1 MRLILIAI
9 FVINIFAQEVLI
21 LNSYRQSFAWTKG
34 EVSGILDTIKK
45 SNIKINYYIE
55 DMNTKVFRPT
65 LQREKNILC
74 YLSNKYK
81 NIKFDAIVVT
91 DDNAINFVRKF
102 KNEKIFKDAKVFF
115 GGVNNLKL
123 KDMLDKNIYA
133 GLFEKKDPLKNLYL
147 AKKLKPNLKTIYL
160 ISDNSVSANKV
171 LENYKQAFD
180 KIKGI
185 NFIYLNHKEFSII
198 AKKLNKYDKNSVM
211 MALTYGSMF
220 ENNEKIKTMEVLY
233 KLSKIYHNPIIIHAS
248 SFAYA
253 NNSNVIGG
261 YCSDAYSQGQIPT
274 QMMIRYFNGEKMN
287 NLGFKFKGNRY
298 YINVKNLL
306 KFGLSPKDLDIKNP
320 ILVNN
325 EFSFYEKNKLLI
337 NSMVIIFILVVI
349 FLIILAKKNQKLQ
362 ELAQNFNV
370 LFHNSLEL
378 NVIFDFE
385 SGNIVDIN
393 EYGIKV
399 WDISQKIIF

>member
-9 FVINIFAQEVLI
+9 FVINVFAKEVLI

-147 AKKLKPNLKTIYL
+147 AKKLKPNLKTVYL
-160 ISDNSVSANKV
+160 FGDNSVSANKV

-180 KIKGI
+180 KVKGI
-185 NFIYLNHKEFSII
+185 NFIYLNNKEFNII
-198 AKKLNKYDKNSVM
+198 AKN
-211 MALTYGSMF
+211 
-220 ENNEKIKTMEVLY
+220 
-233 KLSKIYHNPIIIHAS
+233 
-248 SFAYA
+248 
-253 NNSNVIGG
+253 
-261 YCSDAYSQGQIPT
+261 
-274 QMMIRYFNGEKMN
+274 
-287 NLGFKFKGNRY
+287 
-298 YINVKNLL
+298 
-306 KFGLSPKDLDIKNP
+306 
-320 ILVNN
+320 
-325 EFSFYEKNKLLI
+325 
-337 NSMVIIFILVVI
+337 
-349 FLIILAKKNQKLQ
+349 
-362 ELAQNFNV
+362 
-370 LFHNSLEL
+370 
-378 NVIFDFE
+378 
-385 SGNIVDIN
+385 
-393 EYGIKV
+393 
-399 WDISQKIIF
+399 